1 MNARRR
7 RVKQVIYEDNEEY
20 RGDDRTLGTTA
31 LIDCRLERNPST
43 LTANDLSERKTT
55 NPINESVMETKHR

>member
-20 RGDDRTLGTTA
+20 RAMTEPWGTPE
-31 LIDCRLERNPST
+31 LIECRL
-43 LTANDLSERKTT
+43 
-55 NPINESVMETKHR
+55 